1 MSQVMLILSALISI
15 STITAVMLVIAWQ
28 EFGRP
33 RHALAWAVMFAMVA
47 CLWTI
52 DLASDMG
59 WIGPRAAMAAMPTI
73 AGFAA
78 ALNTIGFRR
87 RAGLPPR
94 RGALLGAGAVHALV
108 VLALAGRGN
117 SDVPWIIALTL
128 FNALMLALA
137 ARTLTGR
144 RKGERAAERVA
155 ESGLIMLSLL
165 NFLVFGVLVGMT
177 VGLVTIDLARLTGVV
192 MLFLPGIVAGI
203 GLFVIIL
210 LTADLADQTR
220 RLAATDMLTGLMNR
234 RGFDE
239 AARALIAS
247 TKRSG
252 RAIAL
257 VLIDVDRFKEVNDRF
272 GHPAGDRVLRAV
284 CHRIAQGIGRRDIFS
299 RVGGEEFA
307 LFLTDVDVQ
316 AAACAV
322 EVLRLHLEAMPT
334 DLPAPHRITASF
346 GLAVPAEPGEEL
358 ATLFLRA
365 DRALYRSKEEGRN
378 RVTIAS

>member
-1 MSQVMLILSALISI
+1 MLILIALVS
-15 STITAVMLVIAWQ
+15 ITAITAIMLALAWQ

-33 RHALAWAVMFAMVA
+33 RHALAWAVMFALFA
-47 CLWTI
+47 ALWAI
-52 DLASDMG
+52 DLLWNAG
-59 WIGPRAAMAAMPTI
+59 WIGARAARVAMPEL
-73 AGFAA
+73 AGFAV
-78 ALNTIGFRR
+78 ALNTLGFRQ

-94 RGALLGAGAVHALV
+94 RGALLGAAAAHALA
-108 VLALAGRGN
+108 VLALAGRVG
-117 SDVPWIIALTL
+117 SDAPWIMLLTL
-128 FNALMLALA
+128 FNTLMLVLA

-155 ESGLIMLSLL
+155 ESGLSTLALL
-165 NFLVFGVLVGMT
+165 NFLVFGALAGMT
-177 VGLVTIDLARLTGVV
+177 AGLMTIDLARLTGVV

-220 RLAATDMLTGLMNR
+220 RLAATDMLTGIMNR
-234 RGFDE
+234 RGFEE
-239 AARALIAS
+239 AARALIAG

-272 GHPAGDRVLRAV
+272 GHPAGDRVLRDV
-284 CHRIAQGIGRRDIFS
+284 SQRIAQEIGRRDIFA

-307 LFLTDVDVQ
+307 LILTDVDVQ

-322 EVLRLHLEAMPT
+322 EVLRLHLEAMPI

-346 GLAVPAEPGEEL
+346 GVAVPAEPGEDL
-358 ATLFLRA
+358 AAMLPRA
-365 DRALYRSKEEGRN
+365 DRALYQSKADGRN